1 MIEEVEKLLEHSIEY
16 ATNLLL
22 ETGESYP
29 FGAYSDTIGNVHP
42 LEMEIDTKKVPTIG
56 QVIENLTSYC
66 EGEMKATKMSGYALA
81 YEVKLQLE
89 EGSDSIDAIAFDIIH
104 SEQDAVDLF
113 YLPFTTTPERKATV
127 GELFGVKR

>member
-1 MIEEVEKLLEHSIEY
+1 M
-16 ATNLLL
+16 

-29 FGAYSDTIGNVHP
+29 FGAFSDTIGNVHP

-56 QVIENLTSYC
+56 QVIDNLTGYC
-66 EGEMKATKMSGYALA
+66 EGEMEAAKMKGYALA

-89 EGSDSIDAIAFDIIH
+89 EGADAIDAIAFDIKH
-104 SEQDAVDLF
+104 SEEADIALY

-127 GELFGVKR
+127 GELFAVKR

>member
-1 MIEEVEKLLEHSIEY
+1 MIEEGEKLLEHSVEY
-16 ATNLLL
+16 ATNLLE

-29 FGAYSDTIGNVHP
+29 FGAYADTIGNVHP

-56 QVIENLTSYC
+56 QVIDNLTGYC
-66 EGEMKATKMSGYALA
+66 EGEMKASKMKGYALA

-89 EGSDSIDAIAFDIIH
+89 EGADAIDAIAFDITH
-104 SEQDAVDLF
+104 NEEADVALF

-127 GELFGVKR
+127 GELFAVKR